1 MRKETKRMKEED
13 FVLEKMSEA
22 EQIMLDTICNILRG
36 YENKIQY
43 WLAYFVS
50 ALCNVEMDKM
60 LTDCNTL
67 SVAQARWLFWYSYRR
82 MTNET
87 YEKIAKVSSQYYGKY
102 FTTATIANGITKMTQ
117 MIECEPIWTKRWVI
131 IKRVIK
137 QYQES
142 LMENEEPIKIVIPKN
157 AKVELKR
164 K

>member
-1 MRKETKRMKEED
+1 MKEEY
-13 FVLEKMSEA
+13 FVLEKMSEIDR
-22 EQIMLDTICNILRG
+22 QMLDSICNILR
-36 YENKIQY
+36 EHESKIRY

-50 ALCNVEMDKM
+50 SLCNVDMNKM

-67 SVAQARWLFWYSYRR
+67 SVAQSRWLFWYSYRR

-87 YEKIAKVSSQYYGKY
+87 YEKIAKVSSQYYGKS

-131 IKRVIK
+131 IKRIIK
-137 QYQES
+137 QYREN
-142 LMENEEPIKIVIPKN
+142 LIDNEEPIKIVIPKN
-157 AKVELKR
+157 ARVELKR

>member
-1 MRKETKRMKEED
+1 MKEEI
-13 FVLEKMSEA
+13 FVLEKMSEIDK
-22 EQIMLDTICNILRG
+22 QTLDSICDLLRG
-36 YENKIQY
+36 YESKIQY

-50 ALCNVEMDKM
+50 SLCNVEIDKM

-67 SVAQARWLFWYSYRR
+67 SVAQSRWLFWYAYRR

-87 YEKIAKVSSQYYGKY
+87 YEKIANVSSQYYGKF
-102 FTTATIANGITKMTQ
+102 FTTATVANGITKMAQ

-131 IKRVIK
+131 IKRIIK
-137 QYQES
+137 QYREN
-142 LMENEEPIKIVIPKN
+142 LIENEEPIKIVVPKN

>member
-1 MRKETKRMKEED
+1 MKEEI
-13 FVLEKMSEA
+13 FVLEKMSETDK
-22 EQIMLDTICNILRG
+22 QTLDSICDLLRG
-36 YENKIQY
+36 YESKIQY

-50 ALCNVEMDKM
+50 SLCNVEIDKM

-67 SVAQARWLFWYSYRR
+67 SVAQSRWFFWYAYRR

-87 YEKIAKVSSQYYGKY
+87 YEKIANVSSQYYGKF
-102 FTTATIANGITKMTQ
+102 FTTATVANGITKMAQ

-131 IKRVIK
+131 IKRIIK
-137 QYQES
+137 QYREN
-142 LMENEEPIKIVIPKN
+142 LIENEEPIKIVVPKN

>member
-1 MRKETKRMKEED
+1 MKEEI
-13 FVLEKMSEA
+13 FVLEKMSEIDK
-22 EQIMLDTICNILRG
+22 QTLDSICDLLRG
-36 YENKIQY
+36 YESKIQY

-50 ALCNVEMDKM
+50 SLCNVELDKM

-67 SVAQARWLFWYSYRR
+67 SVAQSRWLFWYAYRR

-87 YEKIAKVSSQYYGKY
+87 YEKIANVSSQYYGKF
-102 FTTATIANGITKMTQ
+102 FTTATVANGITKMAQ

-131 IKRVIK
+131 IKRIIK
-137 QYQES
+137 QYREN
-142 LMENEEPIKIVIPKN
+142 LIENEEPIKIVVPKN